1 MAKKQK
7 GLANRVYDEWT
18 SSGASKKVVQTMM
31 LILVLSGLASSQTV
45 TVKEEEQ
52 VYRDGCCRTRLE
64 TPSAHE
70 ARLSRE
76 AASAQAKA
84 DREAALQAEQRAAQR
99 EADKIA
105 AQNQE
110 VFLATPEGQ
119 RQAKL
124 EYEAKQ
130 KQAEAGAAQERADN
144 ELIHKMWLV
153 KHPEYSQTDANNA
166 LMDQYIDAHDL
177 DWRKTKSYDKAFKA
191 LSKAGLLANR

>member
-1 MAKKQK
+1 MAKRKRIGEIAMAKREK
-7 GLANRVYDEWT
+7 GLVSRVCDEWV
-18 SSGASKKVVQTMM
+18 SRGPGKKVMQTIM
-31 LILVLSGLASSQTV
+31 LVVVLSGLALSQTV

-70 ARLSRE
+70 ARLNRE
-76 AASAQAKA
+76 AAAAQAKA
-84 DREAALQAEQRAAQR
+84 DREAGLQAEQRETQR

-105 AQNQE
+105 AQKQE

-130 KQAEAGAAQERADN
+130 KQAEASAAQERADN
-144 ELIHKMWLV
+144 ELI
-153 KHPEYSQTDANNA
+153 PN
-166 LMDQYIDAHDL
+166 
-177 DWRKTKSYDKAFKA
+177 
-191 LSKAGLLANR
+191 GC

>member
-1 MAKKQK
+1 MAKREK
-7 GLANRVYDEWT
+7 GLVSRVCDEWV
-18 SSGASKKVVQTMM
+18 SRGPGKKVMQTIM
-31 LILVLSGLASSQTV
+31 LVVVLSGLALSQTV

-70 ARLSRE
+70 ARLNRE
-76 AASAQAKA
+76 AAAAQAKA
-84 DREAALQAEQRAAQR
+84 DREAGLQAEQRETQR

-105 AQNQE
+105 AQKQE

-130 KQAEAGAAQERADN
+130 KQAEASAAQERADN
-144 ELIHKMWLV
+144 ELIHKMWLA
-153 KHPEYSQTDANNA
+153 KHPEYNQTDANNA
-166 LMDQYIDAHDL
+166 LMDQYIDTHDL

-191 LSKAGLLANR
+191 LAKAGLLVDR